1 VNTPVVDYLTTRES
15 TDITNDVADLMD
27 DTQVSRAIT
36 YRDYQSVSHTVST
49 GTYTP
54 TYTDLSVRG
63 VRTGLSAKEVAAG
76 AGLYQMGDLRYFLAQ
91 SDLSATPTRED
102 RIVDGSTTYE
112 VIAWEA
118 DPISMTWTI
127 IARRVK

>member
-1 VNTPVVDYLTTRES
+1 
-15 TDITNDVADLMD
+15 MD

-76 AGLYQMGDLRYFLAQ
+76 AGVYQMGDLWDFLAQ
-91 SDLSATPTRED
+91 SGLSATPTRED